1 MRYALWLDNK
11 RAASQSTIFH
21 ALHSL
26 CLWKRKSLRHVG
38 GWPPQRVMQLIHT
51 TAQTTTKLDWKFN
64 SLRNPCGSFPFT
76 FRLLM
81 LFYIYYLSALAA
93 FRYSRASPCACDQYN
108 QVQQYIQL
116 LWKDIDPFEKNL
128 YYGAVEGAVT
138 LLGAITSFA
147 AGFLNSK
154 KFDRFGMWL
163 LAACS
168 AIEGVLLMW
177 ASDTNSLYMCYFMYI
192 AFGALHNFMITA
204 AR

>member
-1 MRYALWLDNK
+1 M
-11 RAASQSTIFH
+11 
-21 ALHSL
+21 
-26 CLWKRKSLRHVG
+26 
-38 GWPPQRVMQLIHT
+38 
-51 TAQTTTKLDWKFN
+51 
-64 SLRNPCGSFPFT
+64 
-76 FRLLM
+76 
-81 LFYIYYLSALAA
+81 
-93 FRYSRASPCACDQYN
+93 
-108 QVQQYIQL
+108 